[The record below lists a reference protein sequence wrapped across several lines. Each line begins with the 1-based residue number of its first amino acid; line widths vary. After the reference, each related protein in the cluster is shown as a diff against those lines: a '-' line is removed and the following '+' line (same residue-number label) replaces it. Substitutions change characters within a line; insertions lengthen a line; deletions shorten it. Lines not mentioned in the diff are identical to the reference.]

1 MLRDFGPLFFF
12 SFLMKFNLGIITMNK
27 SAFSLALESA
37 DGKTR
42 IEDELT
48 IYVLV
53 NDIHDIKSLATE
65 TEEHE
70 QWKLKLGEDKVSAR
84 IRLTDKVDYEF
95 TIKEKTKFRTANHE
109 TSQPITED
117 TFEALRRQAYDGRKK
132 TRYVIPIEGSDRKWE
147 VDVFKTPAGDT
158 SLWVKVDYEFN
169 GKGSSKLPEIPFP
182 YTEIIIPDL
191 EEGRE
196 ADVERLWKEEWMKLD
211 NED

>member
-1 MLRDFGPLFFF
+1 M
-12 SFLMKFNLGIITMNK
+12 SK

-48 IYVLV
+48 IYVKVQDLS
-53 NDIHDIKSLATE
+53 DIKALATDS
-65 TEEHE
+65 EEHE
-70 QWKLKLGEDKVSAR
+70 QWKIKLGDESSSAR

-95 TIKEKTKFRTANHE
+95 TIKEKTKFVTANHE
-109 TSQPITED
+109 TSQPITRD
-117 TFEALRRQAYDGRKK
+117 TFEALRRSAYDGRLK
-132 TRYVIPIEGSDRKWE
+132 TRYIIPIENSDRIWE
-147 VDVFKTPAGDT
+147 VDVFKTRSGDV

-182 YTEIIIPDL
+182 YEELIVPAI
-191 EEGRE
+191 EEGRDD
-196 ADVERLWKEEWMKLD
+196 DVAALWEKEWMKLD